1 MKETE
6 QRNYRKLPE
15 LFLWLAAALFIVG
28 AALALTAC
36 HQDKVIGEANIEN
49 TAVDRPETWQ
59 THLKAASL
67 KPGERLHK
75 REVIYLPVYSH
86 IYSHDH
92 VSLKI
97 DLAETVSIR
106 NTDFGNP
113 IILTSVKHYR
123 TDGKLVKEYIRAPLK
138 IDPMATADFVV
149 PRNDSSGGSGANFII
164 EWVSRQK
171 VNRPIAEAIMIFA
184 ASSHSISFLSRGE
197 VIESTE
203 SPLVTAEECQKWQE
217 AESAKEGKDDDSRN
231 R

>member
-6 QRNYRKLPE
+6 QRNYRKIPV
-15 LFLWLAAALFIVG
+15 LFLWIALALFIIG
-28 AALALTAC
+28 AALTLTAC
-36 HQDKVIGEANIEN
+36 HKDKVIGEVNIQN
-49 TAVDRPETWQ
+49 TEVDRPETWQ

-67 KPGERLHK
+67 KAGERLSK

-106 NTDFGNP
+106 NTDFQNP

-123 TDGKLVKEYIRAPLK
+123 TDGKLVKEYIRVPLK

-164 EWVSRQK
+164 EWVSRKQ

-197 VIESTE
+197 VIESIE
-203 SPLVTAEECQKWQE
+203 GPVVSAEESKKWQAATAKE
-217 AESAKEGKDDDSRN
+217 EREEESAN

>member
-67 KPGERLHK
+67 KPGERLHG
-75 REVIYLPVYSH
+75 EVIYLPVYSH

-123 TDGKLVKEYIRAPLK
+123 TDGKLVKVYSCSLK

-149 PRNDSSGGSGANFII
+149 PRNDSGGGSETNFII
-164 EWVSRQK
+164 EWVSRQ
-171 VNRPIAEAIMIFA
+171 R
-184 ASSHSISFLSRGE
+184 SIDL
-197 VIESTE
+197 
-203 SPLVTAEECQKWQE
+203 
-217 AESAKEGKDDDSRN
+217 
-231 R
+231 